1 MGAPNT
7 KTASTDNLSTS
18 EVAFLFNC
26 SDGFAR
32 ELMQRLE
39 IPKRGQTYPVR
50 RIFLALGLP
59 QNFPT
64 DAPELREPL
73 LDVPA
78 IARITGE
85 AEKTV
90 LRMMYGLHRDKSFI
104 NALHAGARKHL
115 LFEFEVDAW
124 MNGIEARYIRYP
136 ESIHPELQQKE
147 LQKTKLKREK
157 IKVLPRQH
165 PATTVTDMFIHAK

>member
-1 MGAPNT
+1 MGTPNT
-7 KTASTDNLSTS
+7 KTASTDDLSTS
-18 EVAFLFNC
+18 EVAILFDC

-32 ELMQRLE
+32 KLMQRLD
-39 IPKRGQTYPVR
+39 IPKRGGAYPVR
-50 RIFLALGLP
+50 RIILALGLP
-59 QNFPT
+59 DDFST

-78 IARITGE
+78 IAKIAGE

-90 LRMMYGLHRDKSFI
+90 LRKMYGLHRDKSFI
-104 NALHAGARKHL
+104 NALHAGPRKHL

-136 ESIHPELQQKE
+136 GSIHPELQKKE

-157 IKVLPRQH
+157 TKVLPSQH
-165 PATTVTDMFIHAK
+165 PATPVTEMFISPK

>member
-104 NALHAGARKHL
+104 NAL
-115 LFEFEVDAW
+115 
-124 MNGIEARYIRYP
+124 RYP